1 MVRSL
6 LWVLTI
12 FFGII
17 CYFQVKSKRPSAS
30 TNHKETTILDFYLPY
45 LIDYTRLTVEG
56 FVVFCVAVLTAI
68 MVSAEG
74 QALAAT
80 LFGDIRSGA
89 KDRFHFN
96 VFLHMS
102 VLGTLNFLVAG
113 FGWAKEIDID
123 TTRFKKHPRLFL
135 ILARLAGPIA
145 NLLLANIAASLT
157 WLIDTYGF
165 EDRVFSTI
173 AVVNVTMAVYGLL
186 IVPPLP
192 GSALLYALFPD
203 NDFFAK
209 VKKNLRRIGP
219 YIIIG
224 TFSAIR
230 LSGWEGVSSVFTPIV
245 SAITRTILGL

>member
-1 MVRSL
+1 M
-6 LWVLTI
+6 
-12 FFGII
+12 
-17 CYFQVKSKRPSAS
+17 
-30 TNHKETTILDFYLPY
+30 DFYLPY
-45 LIDYTRLTVEG
+45 LIDYTRLTVED
-56 FVVFCVAVLTAI
+56 FVVFCVAALTAI

-113 FGWAKEIDID
+113 FGWAKKIDID
-123 TTRFKKHPRLFL
+123 TGRFKNHPRLFL

-145 NLLLANIAASLT
+145 NLLLANIAASLN

-165 EDRVFSTI
+165 EDKVFSTI

-192 GSALLYALFPD
+192 GSALLYAFFP
-203 NDFFAK
+203 NSNFFAK
-209 VKKNLRRIGP
+209 AKKNLERIGP
-219 YIIIG
+219 YLILG
-224 TFSAIR
+224 TFGAIR
-230 LSGWEGVSSVFTPIV
+230 VSGWDGLNSVFTPIV
-245 SAITRTILGL
+245 AVITKTILGL

>member
-1 MVRSL
+1 L
-6 LWVLTI
+6 LFSGKEQETHA
-12 FFGII
+12 
-17 CYFQVKSKRPSAS
+17 AS

-45 LIDYTRLTVEG
+45 LIDYTHLTVEG
-56 FVVFCVAVLTAI
+56 FVVFCVAALTAI

-113 FGWAKEIDID
+113 FGWAKQIDID
-123 TTRFKKHPRLFL
+123 TTRFKNHPRLFL
-135 ILARLAGPIA
+135 IFARVAGPLA
-145 NLLLANIAASLT
+145 NLLLANIAASLN

-165 EDRVFSTI
+165 EDKVFSMI

-192 GSALLYALFPD
+192 GSALLYAFFPGSV
-203 NDFFAK
+203 FFVETRK
-209 VKKNLRRIGP
+209 FLECLGP
-219 YIIIG
+219 YLILG
-224 TFSAIR
+224 TFGAIR
-230 LSGWEGVSSVFTPIV
+230 MSGWDGLNSVFTPIV
-245 SAITRTILGL
+245 AVITKTILGL

>member
-1 MVRSL
+1 M
-6 LWVLTI
+6 
-12 FFGII
+12 
-17 CYFQVKSKRPSAS
+17 
-30 TNHKETTILDFYLPY
+30 DFYLPY
-45 LIDYTRLTVEG
+45 LIDYIHLTVED
-56 FVVFCVAVLTAI
+56 FVVFCVAALTAI

-113 FGWAKEIDID
+113 FGWARKIDID
-123 TTRFKKHPRLFL
+123 TSRFKNHPRLFL
-135 ILARLAGPIA
+135 IFARLAGPLA
-145 NLLLANIAASLT
+145 NLLLANIAASLN

-173 AVVNVTMAVYGLL
+173 AVVNVTVAVYGLL

-192 GSALLYALFPD
+192 GSALLYALLPES
-203 NDFFAK
+203 DFFSK
-209 VKKNLRRIGP
+209 VKKILERIGP
-219 YIIIG
+219 YLILG
-224 TFSAIR
+224 TFVAIR
-230 LSGWEGVSSVFTPIV
+230 MSGWDGLNSVVTPLV
-245 SAITRTILGL
+245 AVITKTILGL